1 MDYITKPTSRKELR
15 KFSKVFRFLFGVT
28 DDNSPFPVLNALEIL
43 PDVFKGTT
51 LSIVEDN
58 DLLPNVPARCFPDEY
73 GNFTIEIKETVYK
86 GAFEKQIGAY
96 LDFICH
102 EICHIFLFK
111 IGFTPVVERSFGN
124 NEIPPCK
131 SVEWQA
137 KALCGEVMM
146 PYDATAKMSSRDI
159 VTVYH
164 VSKAS
169 AKKKKKY

>member
-102 EICHIFLFK
+102 E
-111 IGFTPVVERSFGN
+111 E
-124 NEIPPCK
+124 K
-131 SVEWQA
+131 SNLINLIENFNLVIN
-137 KALCGEVMM
+137 KLL
-146 PYDATAKMSSRDI
+146 PYENQ
-159 VTVYH
+159 
-164 VSKAS
+164 
-169 AKKKKKY
+169 KKKYKEYYQLIKQYKRTKKLSKDPLQFETLIQLK

>member
-58 DLLPNVPARCFPDEY
+58 DLLPNVPA
-73 GNFTIEIKETVYK
+73 
-86 GAFEKQIGAY
+86 
-96 LDFICH
+96 
-102 EICHIFLFK
+102 
-111 IGFTPVVERSFGN
+111 FTPVVERSFGN

-146 PYDATAKMSSRDI
+146 PYDATAKMSSREI

-169 AKKKKKY
+169 ANYRKKY

>member
-73 GNFTIEIKETVYK
+73 GNFTIEKIKIKISFKHRTNR
-86 GAFEKQIGAY
+86 
-96 LDFICH
+96 
-102 EICHIFLFK
+102 EI
-111 IGFTPVVERSFGN
+111 S
-124 NEIPPCK
+124 
-131 SVEWQA
+131 
-137 KALCGEVMM
+137 
-146 PYDATAKMSSRDI
+146 KMSYISF
-159 VTVYH
+159 
-164 VSKAS
+164 
-169 AKKKKKY
+169 

>member
-15 KFSKVFRFLFGVT
+15 KFSKVFRFLFRVT

-58 DLLPNVPARCFPDEY
+58 DLPPNVPARCFPDEY

-124 NEIPPCK
+124 NENDCERDPDINHRIVAHKCHLLFRIITYCIKECK
-131 SVEWQA
+131 
-137 KALCGEVMM
+137 
-146 PYDATAKMSSRDI
+146 
-159 VTVYH
+159 
-164 VSKAS
+164 
-169 AKKKKKY
+169 

>member
-146 PYDATAKMSSRDI
+146 PYYATAKMTCQEI
-159 VTVYH
+159 ITKYH

-169 AKKKKKY
+169 ANYRKKY

>member
-96 LDFICH
+96 FDFICH

-111 IGFTPVVERSFGN
+111 IGFTPIVERSFGN
-124 NEIPPCK
+124 PLP
-131 SVEWQA
+131 
-137 KALCGEVMM
+137 
-146 PYDATAKMSSRDI
+146 
-159 VTVYH
+159 
-164 VSKAS
+164 
-169 AKKKKKY
+169 